1 MMMMTHLIVVGA
13 QWGDEGK
20 AKVVDQLAE
29 FADMVIRSQGGSNA
43 GHTVKFKGETFKFHH
58 LPSGLLYE
66 EKTCV
71 IGPGVVLA
79 PHFLQDELESIH
91 AKGYSTKNLKI
102 SDRCHITFPY
112 HISQDKAQE
121 TLRSCH
127 NGSKIGTTGKGIGP
141 TYMDKVGRM
150 GVRVADLFE
159 PEATLKTQLES
170 ILTQKELN
178 EYFTLDEI
186 YTLALEYK
194 AILAP
199 YACDTLAL
207 LQNALKAGKQLL
219 FEGAQGTLLDVDFG
233 TYPYVT
239 SSNSTAGGACTGTGV
254 GPSKIDATL
263 GVMKA
268 YLTRVGEGPFP
279 TELSDTTTGERICEI
294 GVEYGTTTG
303 RKRRVGW
310 FDAVIA
316 RFGVE
321 VNGLDGIAL
330 TKLDVLDS
338 FETIDVCTGY
348 VHAETGQHYD
358 RLPTSLT
365 TLSHLKPVYETHQG
379 WLTDT
384 TACKTFDSLPTN
396 CQAYVRRL
404 EVLMDCPVWMV
415 SIGPDR
421 EQTLMRKHPFVL
433 EMV

>member
-1 MMMMTHLIVVGA
+1 MMTHLIVVGA

-29 FADMVIRSQGGSNA
+29 HADVVVRSQGGSNA

-66 EKTCV
+66 EKLCV

-79 PHFLQDELESIH
+79 PEFLQEELDSIH

-112 HISQDKAQE
+112 HIAQDKQQE
-121 TLRSCH
+121 TRRTSN
-127 NGSKIGTTGKGIGP
+127 NGTKIGTTGKGIGP

-150 GVRVADLFE
+150 GIRVADLFE
-159 PEATLKTQLES
+159 PEATLKAQLVS
-170 ILTQKELN
+170 IITQKEL
-178 EYFTLDEI
+178 EQLFTLEQL
-186 YTLALEYK
+186 YALCLTYK
-194 AILAP
+194 NILTP

-207 LQNALKAGKQLL
+207 LQTALKQEKQLL

-239 SSNSTAGGACTGTGV
+239 SSNATAGGACTGTGV

-279 TELSDTTTGERICEI
+279 TELSNTPIGERLCEL

-321 VNGLDGIAL
+321 VNGLDGVAL

-338 FETIDVCTGY
+338 FETIEVCTGY
-348 VHAETGQHYD
+348 VHEQTGQQYD

-365 TLSHLKPVYETHQG
+365 TLSHLKPVYETHAG

-384 TACKTFDSLPTN
+384 TGCKTFEALPAN
-396 CQAYVRRL
+396 CQAYVKRL
-404 EVLMDCPVWMV
+404 EALMDCPVWMV
-415 SIGPDR
+415 SVGPDR
-421 EQTLMRKHPFVL
+421 EQTLMRQHPFSLDV
-433 EMV
+433 VS